1 MTSNSSRDVPS
12 VFDRWNSGS
21 SGSSAL
27 PFIDVHSFDGRLRNI
42 ITPTKYSMVEKQT
55 KYNILKEKLKNQN
68 SIEMVNIIASG
79 DGNYQYENS
88 LDASDLLVNILY
100 KEYDEILPI
109 LEEQLSDMLNL
120 GRCPSGRVT
129 RLLSI
134 LVSLI

>member
-1 MTSNSSRDVPS
+1 MTSNS
-12 VFDRWNSGS
+12 
-21 SGSSAL
+21 
-27 PFIDVHSFDGRLRNI
+27 FIDVHSFDGRLRNI

-68 SIEMVNIIASG
+68 SIQMVNIIESG
-79 DGNYQYENS
+79 DGNYQYENN

-129 RLLSI
+129 RLISI
-134 LVSLI
+134 LVSLT

>member
-1 MTSNSSRDVPS
+1 MTSNS
-12 VFDRWNSGS
+12 
-21 SGSSAL
+21 
-27 PFIDVHSFDGRLRNI
+27 FIDVHSFDGRLRNI

-79 DGNYQYENS
+79 NGNYQYENS

-120 GRCPSGRVT
+120 GRCTSGRVT

-134 LVSLI
+134 LVSLT